1 MRWDEMDEIG
11 RAQVATSPQPYGMP
25 PKLHPYYMPPRWVTR
40 EELAADGVAAVLRK
54 CPTVGSATRTE
65 GA

>member
-1 MRWDEMDEIG
+1 M
-11 RAQVATSPQPYGMP
+11 QPHHNPYCMP

-40 EELAADGVAAVLRK
+40 EEFAADGVAAVLRK

>member
-1 MRWDEMDEIG
+1 
-11 RAQVATSPQPYGMP
+11 MP
-25 PKLHPYYMPPRWVTR
+25 PGAQHLVWRGGALLAELLAPDPTRWVTR
-40 EELAADGVAAVLRK
+40 AEFEADGVAAVLRK

>member
-1 MRWDEMDEIG
+1 VWRGGALLAELLAPDP
-11 RAQVATSPQPYGMP
+11 T
-25 PKLHPYYMPPRWVTR
+25 RWVTR
-40 EELAADGVAAVLRK
+40 AEFEADGVAAVLRK